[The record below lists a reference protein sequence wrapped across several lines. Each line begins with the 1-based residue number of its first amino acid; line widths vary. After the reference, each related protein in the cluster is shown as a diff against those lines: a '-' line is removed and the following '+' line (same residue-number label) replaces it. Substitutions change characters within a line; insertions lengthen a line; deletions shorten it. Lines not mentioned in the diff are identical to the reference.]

1 MVDEAGGVEKIGADD
16 IKRELKR
23 KAARKALALT
33 HQKYGVLVS
42 VKAGQFHKKEALK
55 LKEALEKKG
64 KTAIIIVG
72 NVFRSEELGNFEV
85 DCFVTTACPRLVDDY
100 EVYGKPIYALE
111 DF

>member
-1 MVDEAGGVEKIGADD
+1 MAFKTRPAKIGDD
-16 IKRELKR
+16 QIMRELKR

-33 HQKYGVLVS
+33 HKTYGILVS
-42 VKAGQFHKKEALK
+42 TKAGQFHKSEALK

-64 KTAIIIVG
+64 KTVLVIVG
-72 NVFRSEELGNFEV
+72 NVFRSEEIGNFLV
-85 DCFVTTACPRLVDDY
+85 DCFVTTACPRMVDDY